1 MPTAASII
9 NKINGAIKKVGPMA
23 RTTYKRTT
31 TRSGGDELIG
41 IEGTVTNADTKFS
54 PQPVYH
60 QLGHRQAMVLSTPA
74 LQLVADDYKFI
85 FPIAAVSFEDR
96 RDFEDPNTYL
106 LLLDQ
111 NGFESLRILYINT
124 DMYQGRDV
132 DVVIFARSMGTD
144 IGSIKGSANGLAIVS
159 GTLTTV

>member
-23 RTTYKRTT
+23 RVTYKRVT

-41 IEGTVTNADTKFS
+41 IEGTVSNADIKFN

-60 QLGHRQAMVLSTPA
+60 QLGHRQAMVLSTPS

-85 FPIAAVSFEDR
+85 FPIAAVSKEDR
-96 RDFEDPNTYL
+96 EDFEDPNTYL

-111 NGFESLRILYINT
+111 
-124 DMYQGRDV
+124 
-132 DVVIFARSMGTD
+132 
-144 IGSIKGSANGLAIVS
+144 
-159 GTLTTV
+159 